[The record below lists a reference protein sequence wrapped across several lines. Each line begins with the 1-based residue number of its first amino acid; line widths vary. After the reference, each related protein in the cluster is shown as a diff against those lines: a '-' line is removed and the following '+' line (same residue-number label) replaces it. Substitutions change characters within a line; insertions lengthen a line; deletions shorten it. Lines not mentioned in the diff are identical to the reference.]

1 MIDENGAQKLKMLK
15 RCKNM
20 DIREKIW
27 RRNLNGYKFKER
39 VYETNATKYD
49 IFM

>member
-1 MIDENGAQKLKMLK
+1 
-15 RCKNM
+15 M

-49 IFM
+49 IFMQKASKVKLREY